1 MAESLLSWLPGSPPC
16 ALQNDQ
22 SGGGNSGSNN
32 NDGGGNSGSNNN
44 NGGSGQWSPSPSD
57 VWYGNNS
64 PYGPYPNTNSG
75 VRLVTSCLCRA
86 DGRPH
91 WL

>member
-1 MAESLLSWLPGSPPC
+1 MAESLLSGLPGSAPC

-22 SGGGNSGSNN
+22 N
-32 NDGGGNSGSNNN
+32 GGGNSGSNNN

-75 VRLVTSCLCRA
+75 VRIVTSCLCRA
-86 DGRPH
+86 DA
-91 WL
+91 

>member
-1 MAESLLSWLPGSPPC
+1 MAGSLLSWLPGSAQC

-22 SGGGNSGSNN
+22 NGGGN
-32 NDGGGNSGSNNN
+32 GGGNNN
-44 NGGSGQWSPSPSD
+44 NGNNNNAGSGQWSPSPSD

-75 VRLVTSCLCRA
+75 VRCVTSCLCAA
-86 DGRPH
+86 DA
-91 WL
+91 